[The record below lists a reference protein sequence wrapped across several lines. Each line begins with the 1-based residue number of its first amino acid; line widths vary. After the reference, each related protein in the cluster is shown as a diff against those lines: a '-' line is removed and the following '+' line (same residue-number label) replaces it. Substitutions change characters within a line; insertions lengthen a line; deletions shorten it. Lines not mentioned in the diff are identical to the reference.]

1 MPSLRLTWV
10 LIRRNW
16 LTLWFVV
23 ADCWY
28 VLPNI
33 RDFLSL
39 RLLTDAVLYSDATK
53 AWLTGGD
60 PWLVSEGG
68 TAFGAPPP
76 TLLLYVPFAFLP
88 SIVTALV
95 WLVID
100 LLAVAFVIRRLN
112 LPWWWVLF
120 PPLAQAIVPANPE
133 PVVVACLV
141 AVGPVANAIAPLV
154 KIYAFAPLLG
164 ERRWRPIFACVALL
178 AISAAV
184 LPWGLFIHDLPI
196 VTATLVAQTASLSAF
211 DVPFLL
217 PIAVVGLA
225 AVGLRRAGWLAVPVL
240 WPHTQIHYAA
250 LSLPE
255 LSPLLAVGFSLPIPG
270 APPVALAAQALLERR
285 QARVSYTTGKVA
297 HLAGAEPRSVA
308 HKEAGVRRRRR
319 SSSQGGPCG

>member
-33 RDFLSL
+33 RDILSL
-39 RLLTDAVLYSDATK
+39 RLLTDAVLYSDAAK

-60 PWLVSEGG
+60 PWLVTEGG
-68 TAFGAPPP
+68 IAFGAPPP

-88 SIVTALV
+88 SVVTALV
-95 WLVID
+95 WLGID
-100 LLAVAFVIRRLN
+100 LLAVAFVIRRLH

-141 AVGPVANAIAPLV
+141 AAGPVANAIAPLV
-154 KIYAFAPLLG
+154 KIYAFAPLVG
-164 ERRWRPIFACVALL
+164 ERRWGPIVICVAVL
-178 AISAAV
+178 AISAAI
-184 LPWGLFIHDLPI
+184 LPWGLFIRDLPI
-196 VTATLVAQTASLSAF
+196 VSDTLVAQATSLSAF
-211 DVPFLL
+211 DVPVVL
-217 PIAVVGLA
+217 PFALIGLA
-225 AVGLRRAGWLAVPVL
+225 AVGLRRAGWFAIPVL
-240 WPHTQIHYAA
+240 WPHTQVHYAA

-255 LSPLLAVGFSLPIPG
+255 ISPLLAVGFSLPIHG
-270 APPVALAAQALLERR
+270 APPVALAIQALLERR
-285 QARVSYTTGKVA
+285 GARWSSVTTGVA
-297 HLAGAEPRSVA
+297 TQGRRPSQAAGADA
-308 HKEAGVRRRRR
+308 AAR
-319 SSSQGGPCG
+319 SSTHSAPSS